1 MNYFLTKRH
10 SRLVALLLTICMVAT
25 LFAGCSKVKPED
37 TEPSTEPDALPGGL
51 VAVKPT
57 ETETLPPETTEPV
70 NENMATVTTQTN
82 VRSSPSTGAKIIGYL
97 DPGTEVEIIKTETY
111 MGVEWALIREGWIVM
126 NDVKKNDGSSTAAP
140 DDTTPEETKP
150 EAPTNTTK
158 ITGKVTANGLYI
170 RKEPSSTGEIVG
182 NYAKD
187 TTITILE
194 TKNGWGRTEKGWVSM
209 TYVSTTGG
217 NTGNTGN
224 AGNTGNTGNT
234 ANTGNAGNAGN
245 TTTTT
250 GGTTYFITASE
261 LNIRDQAGTNGN
273 KVGTYVKGDKVVVTE
288 TSNGWGKTDKGW
300 ISMNYAYKTG
310 TQGTN
315 TARGIVTGQGLNIR
329 SGPGTGYDSVG
340 SSYGSGTRVNI
351 LEQINGW
358 GCTDK
363 GWISLNY
370 VYIDGTEGDGA
381 GTGVVTGDNV
391 NIRKGPGTGY
401 ESVGSLN
408 EGDEVEILAQFEI
421 DGTMWGCT
429 EDGWVCMDY
438 VGVG

>member
-10 SRLVALLLTICMVAT
+10 SRLVVLLLTVCMIAT

-57 ETETLPPETTEPV
+57 ETVTLPPETTEPV
-70 NENMATVTTQTN
+70 NENMATVINQTN

-97 DPGTEVEIIKTETY
+97 DPGTEVEIIKAETY

-126 NDVKKNDGSSTAAP
+126 NDVKKSDGSSTAAP
-140 DDTTPEETKP
+140 NDTTPEETKP
-150 EAPTNTTK
+150 EEPTNTTNTTNTANTTK

-224 AGNTGNTGNT
+224 AGNTGNT
-234 ANTGNAGNAGN
+234 GNAGN

-401 ESVGSLN
+401 ESVGRLS
-408 EGDEVEILAQFEI
+408 EGDEIEILAQFEI